1 MCGSL
6 LWIYIYDGSTNLII
20 PNEGN
25 LSDLIENNEA
35 FNRSMIYDN
44 ASSEIRG
51 MMDKWKLFSHETPNA
66 DEDFINK
73 EIIEFP
79 YPQII
84 LGLTEDCNLRCK
96 YCIFS
101 GSYENMRTHG
111 FAKMPKDVAIKSVD
125 KFIDYVKEWKEFAP
139 EKKPVISFYGGEP
152 LLEYDMIKEVV
163 AHVKTKNFKPMFA
176 LTTNGNLLN
185 DEIIEF
191 FVTNDFAV
199 SVSLDGPEE
208 LHDKNRVFE
217 NGEGSFH
224 TIYTNIMKL
233 KKEIIRQGKESELFI
248 MILTCYE
255 KDTDMVKLN
264 EFFIHE
270 KQSLYGMLGRVSE
283 VMDTENHDQSMPSVN
298 ESLRQLYNMYING
311 LFTDEDRSNF
321 YFLERIYGN
330 LLQFSYSR
338 NIYLYGQNYSQTLG
352 NAAKKMMHILK
363 T

>member
-1 MCGSL
+1 M
-6 LWIYIYDGSTNLII
+6 
-20 PNEGN
+20 
-25 LSDLIENNEA
+25 
-35 FNRSMIYDN
+35 
-44 ASSEIRG
+44 
-51 MMDKWKLFSHETPNA
+51 
-66 DEDFINK
+66 
-73 EIIEFP
+73 
-79 YPQII
+79 
-84 LGLTEDCNLRCK
+84 
-96 YCIFS
+96 
-101 GSYENMRTHG
+101 
-111 FAKMPKDVAIKSVD
+111 
-125 KFIDYVKEWKEFAP
+125 
-139 EKKPVISFYGGEP
+139 
-152 LLEYDMIKEVV
+152 
-163 AHVKTKNFKPMFA
+163 
-176 LTTNGNLLN
+176 LN